1 MVGLVSDVCVKGRM
15 PRIVTFI
22 LGYQTLSAQI
32 RIPLWGK
39 TAVPQETVAPS
50 NKNTASNAG
59 ETWSGLRK
67 IHSNSIW
74 VFPKIVVP
82 PNHPF

>member
-15 PRIVTFI
+15 PRIVTTN
-22 LGYQTLSAQI
+22 LGHQSLSAQI

-39 TAVPQETVAPS
+39 TPVPQEKVLPC
-50 NKNTASNAG
+50 NKNATSNTG

-67 IHSNSIW
+67 LHSNSIYW
-74 VFPKIVVP
+74 IV
-82 PNHPF
+82 NF

>member
-39 TAVPQETVAPS
+39 TCATRNGCTLQ
-50 NKNTASNAG
+50 
-59 ETWSGLRK
+59 
-67 IHSNSIW
+67 
-74 VFPKIVVP
+74 
-82 PNHPF
+82 